1 LKAKGKWKEAKMT
14 DTLDDS
20 ETSPTRSKLNVT
32 DKGASHQIERS
43 TTGEFMAFWNGQA
56 VYKNGRIR
64 KFQTGNEA
72 RDFLA
77 RCDAAGKIIH

>member
-1 LKAKGKWKEAKMT
+1 VQVGKLVMT
-14 DTLDDS
+14 DTFDGS
-20 ETSPTRSKLNVT
+20 RTNPARSKLSVT
-32 DKGASHQIERS
+32 NKGGRHRIERS
-43 TTGEFMAFWNGQA
+43 TTGEFLAFWNGQA
-56 VYKNGRIR
+56 VYENGRIK